1 MHLNDIQQLRGALL
15 DIPNYLEWE
24 EQKASLSS
32 LPKVEAVSRVFE
44 ALQTY
49 LESSDEDMHHKMA
62 KLYED
67 ICSCLEPS
75 LRKAVVHALD
85 KNKTLEEVRAS
96 QEMFLC
102 STKGGCEY
110 ECFFLQALPFLMSYL
125 TEMLTTLYQGLFH
138 SIFKRYNMSAFGS
151 RHPRTTVHFH
161 IPPLLSPPLPSPPLP
176 SCSVSTRSILF
187 YLWAQIVNIC
197 SELAT
202 DDIDKVG
209 HVVTVSLATRHALDN
224 VMVSRVSSNV
234 VS

>member
-24 EQKASLSS
+24 EHKASLSS
-32 LPKVEAVSRVFE
+32 LPQEEAVSRVFE

-49 LESSDEDMHHKMA
+49 LESSDDDMHHKMVN
-62 KLYED
+62 LYDD

-85 KNKTLEEVRAS
+85 TNKTLEEVRAS
-96 QEMFLC
+96 PELFLC

-138 SIFKRYNMSAFGS
+138 SVFKRYNMAAFGS
-151 RHPRTTVHFH
+151 RYPRTIFH
-161 IPPLLSPPLPSPPLP
+161 LHLPPLLFPLPLSSSFSVSPLPSPPLP
-176 SCSVSTRSILF
+176 PLLLLCLYPQYSVLSVDTNCQHL
-187 YLWAQIVNIC
+187 Q
-197 SELAT
+197 
-202 DDIDKVG
+202 
-209 HVVTVSLATRHALDN
+209 
-224 VMVSRVSSNV
+224 
-234 VS
+234 